1 MSRVVMVWFRA
12 TRADDDVCR
21 ERLAELGR
29 RMADAFGIEARA
41 GWRDE
46 AGFRTWLETYE
57 PLSPARCDTFVEALR
72 IEAVTLGLDT
82 LALNGRHVEAFDWA
96 A

>member
-1 MSRVVMVWFRA
+1 MVWFRA

-29 RMADAFGIEARA
+29 RMADAYGIEARA

-46 AGFRTWLETYE
+46 AGFCTWLETYE